1 MCDIICLGESLMV
14 NFYLDVPSL
23 KWKDEIVDYVNE
35 LVMYK
40 SDINGIETL
49 TKIIDGY
56 SFDDALEYCL
66 NLSDETFS
74 KSLAKPLVKTFLL
87 IRKEDERV
95 VGALNIRWNYPGTV
109 TKFTGNIGYGIRPS
123 ERRKGYNKIN
133 LYLGL
138 IEAHKIGLN
147 HVKLVCEKDNIA
159 SVKTIESLGGKLEFS
174 EIDPDD
180 NVLTNVYSFDVLDT
194 IHRYINYFN

>member
-1 MCDIICLGESLMV
+1 MIF
-14 NFYLDVPSL
+14 NFYLDSPSK
-23 KWKDEIVDYVNE
+23 KWKDEIIDYVNE

-49 TKIIDGY
+49 TKILDGY

-66 NLSDETFS
+66 NLSNEEFC
-74 KSLAKPLVKTFLL
+74 KSLNRPLVKTFLL

-95 VGALNIRWNYPGTV
+95 VGALNIRWNYIGNV

-138 IEAHKIGLN
+138 IEAYKIGLN
-147 HVKLVCEKDNIA
+147 HIKLVCEKDNIA

-174 EIDPDD
+174 ENDPED
-180 NVLTNVYSFDVLDT
+180 NTLTNVYSFDVLDT
-194 IHRYINYFN
+194 INKYKNNFN

>member
-1 MCDIICLGESLMV
+1 MIF
-14 NFYLDVPSL
+14 NFYLDSPSK
-23 KWKDEIVDYVNE
+23 KWKDEIIDYVNE

-49 TKIIDGY
+49 TKILDGY

-66 NLSDETFS
+66 NLSNEEFC
-74 KSLAKPLVKTFLL
+74 KSLNRPLVKTFLL

-95 VGALNIRWNYPGTV
+95 VGALNIRWNYIGNV

-138 IEAHKIGLN
+138 IEAYKIGLN
-147 HVKLVCEKDNIA
+147 HIKLVCEKDNIA

-174 EIDPDD
+174 EIDPED
-180 NVLTNVYSFDVLDT
+180 NTLTNVYSFDVLDT
-194 IHRYINYFN
+194 INKYKNNFN

>member
-1 MCDIICLGESLMV
+1 MIF
-14 NFYLDVPSL
+14 NFYLDSPSK
-23 KWKDEIVDYVNE
+23 KWKDEIIDYVNE

-49 TKIIDGY
+49 TKILDGY

-66 NLSDETFS
+66 NLSNEEFC
-74 KSLAKPLVKTFLL
+74 KSLNRPLVKTFLL

-95 VGALNIRWNYPGTV
+95 VGALNIRWNYIGNV

-138 IEAHKIGLN
+138 IEAYKIGLN
-147 HVKLVCEKDNIA
+147 HIKLVCEKDNIA
-159 SVKTIESLGGKLEFS
+159 SVKTIDSLGGKLEFS

-194 IHRYINYFN
+194 INKYKNNFN

>member
-1 MCDIICLGESLMV
+1 MIF
-14 NFYLDVPSL
+14 NFYLDSPSK
-23 KWKDEIVDYVNE
+23 KWKDEIIDYVNE

-49 TKIIDGY
+49 TKILDGY

-66 NLSDETFS
+66 NLSNEEFC
-74 KSLAKPLVKTFLL
+74 KSLNRPLVKTFLL

-95 VGALNIRWNYPGTV
+95 VGALNIRWNYIGNV

-138 IEAHKIGLN
+138 IEAYKIGLN
-147 HVKLVCEKDNIA
+147 HIKLVCEKDNIA

-180 NVLTNVYSFDVLDT
+180 NTLTNVYSFDVLDT
-194 IHRYINYFN
+194 INKYKNNFN

>member
-1 MCDIICLGESLMV
+1 MIL
-14 NFYLDVPSL
+14 NFYLDSPSK
-23 KWKDEIVDYVNE
+23 KWKDEIIDYVNE

-49 TKIIDGY
+49 TKILDGY

-66 NLSDETFS
+66 NLSNEEFC
-74 KSLAKPLVKTFLL
+74 KSLNRPLVKTFLL

-95 VGALNIRWNYPGTV
+95 VGALNIRWNYIGNV

-138 IEAHKIGLN
+138 IEAYKIGLN
-147 HVKLVCEKDNIA
+147 HIKLVCEKDNIA
-159 SVKTIESLGGKLEFS
+159 SVKTIDSLGGKLEFS

-194 IHRYINYFN
+194 INKYKNNFN

>member
-1 MCDIICLGESLMV
+1 MIF
-14 NFYLDVPSL
+14 NFYLDSPSK
-23 KWKDEIVDYVNE
+23 KWKDEIIDYVNE

-49 TKIIDGY
+49 TKILDGY
-56 SFDDALEYCL
+56 SFDDTLEYCL
-66 NLSDETFS
+66 SLSNEEFC
-74 KSLAKPLVKTFLL
+74 KSLNRPLVKTFLL

-95 VGALNIRWNYPGTV
+95 VGALNIRWNYIGNV

-138 IEAHKIGLN
+138 IEAYKIGLN
-147 HVKLVCEKDNIA
+147 HIKLVCEKDNIA

-174 EIDPDD
+174 EIDPED
-180 NVLTNVYSFDVLDT
+180 NTLTNVYSFDVLDT
-194 IHRYINYFN
+194 INKYKNNFN